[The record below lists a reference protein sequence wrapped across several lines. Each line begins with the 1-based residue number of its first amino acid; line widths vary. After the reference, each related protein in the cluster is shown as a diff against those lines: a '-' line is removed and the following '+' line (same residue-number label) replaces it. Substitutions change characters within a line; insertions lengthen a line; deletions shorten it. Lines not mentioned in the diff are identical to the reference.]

1 VWLVGVGILVF
12 IEPSRDQIVF
22 YDYRRL
28 LTVEIYLD
36 TTKLQSES
44 VNTVVLENTR
54 LKRKEGF

>member
-1 VWLVGVGILVF
+1 MVRVGILVF
-12 IEPSRDQIVF
+12 IEPSRDQIGF

-36 TTKLQSES
+36 TTKLQSEL